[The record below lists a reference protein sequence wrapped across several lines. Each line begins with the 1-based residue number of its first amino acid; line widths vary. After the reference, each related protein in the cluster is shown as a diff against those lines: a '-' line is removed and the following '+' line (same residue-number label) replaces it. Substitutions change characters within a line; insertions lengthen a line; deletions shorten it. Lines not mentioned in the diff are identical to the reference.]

1 MIPRPALTKAL
12 LCLLF
17 ALQLAAAFRI
27 DLHRRQDDQSS
38 SLITTGTES
47 KPTQTRQPGSDQ
59 TNSGGTSVAETN
71 APKTT
76 AFKTG
81 DDATTD
87 TATATTSSELSVSTN
102 GTLSDDVFQNVTI
115 PAGELPLAPVLT
127 PGWGVAGAFMLI
139 AGGAYTLVGI
149 RNRTVHAF
157 LSVAF
162 STALGIAVLI
172 IYVMNPPISNAL
184 QGGYVAAAI
193 LSGCALGVG
202 SIFFKDLTEG
212 LGCALGGFC
221 VSMWLLTLVPGGLLT
236 TVASKAAF
244 IASFTV
250 AGGAFYVSH
259 YTRDWALISMI
270 SFAGGTIAVL
280 GIDCFSRAG
289 LKEFWAYVWGLNKN
303 LFPLGADTYPVT
315 KGIRVQSAAI
325 VIICFVG
332 VISQIKLW
340 RVVREKRVQRAAE
353 RAKEQRD
360 LEAEEANVGR
370 QIEET
375 TARDRR
381 AWEREYGNA
390 ETGDSSLSDNASEK
404 RLRESDNYSI
414 KPASEPQVYEMADM
428 TDSDRSRHQAEPLE
442 KDMDGKVTVRVA
454 ADDAPDDSPFTD
466 DGNDDPK
473 IRSTSSSTSQS
484 LSISAEKRRQSQ
496 EPTSTEVPQVVPLP
510 FVVPEGQDEE
520 KESDRS
526 SVATFAD
533 DERNVEAGSR
543 RHSLANRLSAG
554 SSKLFRGLSQRSSNT
569 KRDSRHLPDECSEEL
584 VIASKVDR
592 EDDESSLAVTLDRQ
606 SLDSDRRSAL
616 GGVELKAIEINA
628 RLSQDDTQRLQ
639 SESNQDAKKHLSA
652 NTVSE
657 TLTSAQNDIKTA
669 NSHLEDPNSTSQNG
683 QTENPK
689 SATSGVSARAS
700 LTKDHLPRTLS
711 RVALSYRTNEW
722 AKHLAYADTPDPE
735 DITIAEVPKAT
746 KRDSQQERVAPVN
759 IEELQQGVADGVP
772 PPAIIRS
779 DSRNSVASLNH
790 AMAKRDSKQSLK
802 MSAGSPSPDK
812 DTQQLS
818 PAMNPS
824 PMPRSSS
831 AMAMRRNSPHFEP
844 IVEEHDS
851 KLGNEYM
858 GDTLRSKGSIPGVK
872 SFNSPQTLIGQRE
885 LFLRN
890 KSQGNL
896 LANNIHEQYAS
907 VQPTPSDA
915 GSLHNYPM
923 YAAALATDP
932 DDIPLSQRK
941 QLMHRQNSLSALSGS
956 PAIPHMASSP
966 DLPQSSSFN
975 SHQPQRSSNLPT
987 PAVREAQL
995 ANFRSSVQHD
1005 LRSGGALVSASGR
1018 ETPFASTNN
1027 LLSGREAEV
1036 QRSIEMQRN
1045 MLLNQKDQE
1054 AQRKEMTRLEKEWAD
1069 RVFDERMRSGE
1080 LMDAH
1085 RSVMRKM
1092 QNNAKE

>member
-496 EPTSTEVPQVVPLP
+496 EPTSTEVPQ
-510 FVVPEGQDEE
+510 
-520 KESDRS
+520 
-526 SVATFAD
+526 
-533 DERNVEAGSR
+533 
-543 RHSLANRLSAG
+543 
-554 SSKLFRGLSQRSSNT
+554 
-569 KRDSRHLPDECSEEL
+569 RDSRHLPDECSEEL

-683 QTENPK
+683 QTEKPK

>member
-1 MIPRPALTKAL
+1 MIPRPALTRAL

-17 ALQLAAAFRI
+17 ALQLTTAFRI

-38 SLITTGTES
+38 SLIITGTES
-47 KPTQTRQPGSDQ
+47 KPTQTQRPSSDP
-59 TNSGGTSVAETN
+59 TNSDGSSVVETN

-76 AFKTG
+76 ASKTEG
-81 DDATTD
+81 DATTD
-87 TATATTSSELSVSTN
+87 TATATTSTELSVSTN

-184 QGGYVAAAI
+184 QGGYVAAGI

-250 AGGAFYVSH
+250 VAGAFYLSH

-270 SFAGGTIAVL
+270 SFAGGTIVVL

-325 VIICFVG
+325 IIIFFVG
-332 VISQIKLW
+332 VISQVKLW
-340 RVVREKRVQRAAE
+340 RVVREKRAQRAAD

-370 QIEET
+370 QVEES

-381 AWEREYGNA
+381 AWERVYGNA
-390 ETGDSSLSDNASEK
+390 ETGDSSLSDNVSEK

-414 KPASEPQVYEMADM
+414 KPVSEPQVYEMADM
-428 TDSDRSRHQAEPLE
+428 TDSDRGRHQAEPLE

-454 ADDAPDDSPFTD
+454 ADDAPNASPFTD
-466 DGNDDPK
+466 DGNDDPR
-473 IRSTSSSTSQS
+473 IRSTRTSTSQS

-496 EPTSTEVPQVVPLP
+496 EQTSTEVPQR
-510 FVVPEGQDEE
+510 E
-520 KESDRS
+520 
-526 SVATFAD
+526 
-533 DERNVEAGSR
+533 
-543 RHSLANRLSAG
+543 
-554 SSKLFRGLSQRSSNT
+554 
-569 KRDSRHLPDECSEEL
+569 SRHLPDESSEDL

-606 SLDSDRRSAL
+606 SLDSGRRSAL
-616 GGVELKAIEINA
+616 GGVELKDIEITA

-639 SESNQDAKKHLSA
+639 SESDQDTKKHLSA

-657 TLTSAQNDIKTA
+657 TLTSARNEIKA
-669 NSHLEDPNSTSQNG
+669 SNSHLGDPNSASQNG
-683 QTENPK
+683 HTEKPK

-700 LTKDHLPRTLS
+700 LTKEHLPRTLS

-722 AKHLAYADTPDPE
+722 AKHLAYADTPDPD
-735 DITIAEVPKAT
+735 DITIAEVQKAA

-759 IEELQQGVADGVP
+759 IQELQQGVADGAP

-779 DSRNSVASLNH
+779 DSRTSVASLNH
-790 AMAKRDSKQSLK
+790 VMPKRDSKQSLK

-812 DTQQLS
+812 DIQQLS
-818 PAMNPS
+818 PSMNPS
-824 PMPRSSS
+824 PMSRSPS

-851 KLGNEYM
+851 SKLENDYM

-896 LANNIHEQYAS
+896 LANNVHEQYAGN
-907 VQPTPSDA
+907 QPTPSDA

-923 YAAALATDP
+923 YAAALASDP

-956 PAIPHMASSP
+956 PGIPHTASSP

-975 SHQPQRSSNLPT
+975 SHQPQRGSNLPT
-987 PAVREAQL
+987 HAVREAQL
-995 ANFRSSVQHD
+995 ASFRSSVQQD
-1005 LRSGGALVSASGR
+1005 LRSGGALVSGSGR

-1080 LMDAH
+1080 LIDAH

>member
-1 MIPRPALTKAL
+1 MIPRPALTRAL
-12 LCLLF
+12 LCLVF
-17 ALQLAAAFRI
+17 ALQLTAAFRI
-27 DLHRRQDDQSS
+27 DLHPRQDDQSS

-47 KPTQTRQPGSDQ
+47 QPTQTQQPGSDQ
-59 TNSGGTSVAETN
+59 TNSGRSSVVETS

-76 AFKTG
+76 ASKTEN
-81 DDATTD
+81 DAATD
-87 TATATTSSELSVSTN
+87 TATATTSTEFSVSTN
-102 GTLSDDVFQNVTI
+102 GTLSDDVLQNVTI

-193 LSGCALGVG
+193 LSGGALGVG

-236 TVASKAAF
+236 SVASKAAF

-250 AGGAFYVSH
+250 VGGAFYLSH

-270 SFAGGTIAVL
+270 SFAGGTIVVL

-325 VIICFVG
+325 IIIFFVG
-332 VISQIKLW
+332 VVSQIKLW
-340 RVVREKRVQRAAE
+340 RVVREKRVQRAEE
-353 RAKEQRD
+353 RAKQQRD

-370 QIEET
+370 QIEEA

-390 ETGDSSLSDNASEK
+390 ETGNSSLSDNVSEK
-404 RLRESDNYSI
+404 RLREGDNCSI
-414 KPASEPQVYEMADM
+414 KPVSEVQVYEMTEMAE
-428 TDSDRSRHQAEPLE
+428 SDRSRHQAEPLE
-442 KDMDGKVTVRVA
+442 KDVDGKVTVRVA
-454 ADDAPDDSPFTD
+454 ADDTPDASPFTD
-466 DGNDDPK
+466 DGNDDPR
-473 IRSTSSSTSQS
+473 IRSPRTSTSQS

-496 EPTSTEVPQVVPLP
+496 EPTSTEVPQ
-510 FVVPEGQDEE
+510 D
-520 KESDRS
+520 
-526 SVATFAD
+526 
-533 DERNVEAGSR
+533 
-543 RHSLANRLSAG
+543 
-554 SSKLFRGLSQRSSNT
+554 
-569 KRDSRHLPDECSEEL
+569 L
-584 VIASKVDR
+584 VIASKADR

-606 SLDSDRRSAL
+606 SLDSGRRSAL
-616 GGVELKAIEINA
+616 GGVELKEIEITA
-628 RLSQDDTQRLQ
+628 RLSQDDTQRLK
-639 SESNQDAKKHLSA
+639 SEPDQDTKKHLSA

-657 TLTSAQNDIKTA
+657 TLTNAQNDIKTV
-669 NSHLEDPNSTSQNG
+669 NSHHEDPKSASQNG
-683 QTENPK
+683 NTEKPK

-735 DITIAEVPKAT
+735 DITIAEAPKAA
-746 KRDSQQERVAPVN
+746 KRDSQPERVAPVN
-759 IEELQQGVADGVP
+759 VQELQQGVADGTP
-772 PPAIIRS
+772 PPAVIRS
-779 DSRNSVASLNH
+779 DSRTSVASLNH
-790 AMAKRDSKQSLK
+790 VMPKRDSKQSLK
-802 MSAGSPSPDK
+802 MSAGSPSLDK
-812 DTQQLS
+812 DIQQLS

-824 PMPRSSS
+824 PLSRSPS

-851 KLGNEYM
+851 SKLDNDYT
-858 GDTLRSKGSIPGVK
+858 GDALRPRGSIPGVK
-872 SFNSPQTLIGQRE
+872 SFNSPQTLLGQRE
-885 LFLRN
+885 MFLRN

-896 LANNIHEQYAS
+896 LANNVHEQYAS
-907 VQPTPSDA
+907 NQPTLSDA
-915 GSLHNYPM
+915 GSLHNYPI
-923 YAAALATDP
+923 YAAALASDP
-932 DDIPLSQRK
+932 DDLPLSQRK

-995 ANFRSSVQHD
+995 ASFRSSVQQD
-1005 LRSGGALVSASGR
+1005 LRSGGAMVSGSGR

-1045 MLLNQKDQE
+1045 MLLSQKDQE

-1080 LMDAH
+1080 LIDAH

-1092 QNNAKE
+1092 QKNAKE

>member
-1 MIPRPALTKAL
+1 MVPRPALTKAL

-17 ALQLAAAFRI
+17 ALQLTAASRI

-47 KPTQTRQPGSDQ
+47 KPTQTRQPSSDQ
-59 TNSGGTSVAETN
+59 TNSDGSSVAETN

-76 AFKTG
+76 TVKTG

-250 AGGAFYVSH
+250 VGGAFYVSH

-325 VIICFVG
+325 IIICFVG

-340 RVVREKRVQRAAE
+340 RVVRQKRVQRAAE

-390 ETGDSSLSDNASEK
+390 ETGNSSLSDNASEK

-473 IRSTSSSTSQS
+473 IRSSRTSTSQS

-496 EPTSTEVPQVVPLP
+496 EPTSTEVPQ
-510 FVVPEGQDEE
+510 
-520 KESDRS
+520 
-526 SVATFAD
+526 
-533 DERNVEAGSR
+533 
-543 RHSLANRLSAG
+543 
-554 SSKLFRGLSQRSSNT
+554 RG
-569 KRDSRHLPDECSEEL
+569 SRHLQDEDSEEL

-616 GGVELKAIEINA
+616 GGVELKDIEITA

-683 QTENPK
+683 HTEKPK

-759 IEELQQGVADGVP
+759 IEELQQGMADGVP

-790 AMAKRDSKQSLK
+790 VMAKRDSKQSLK

-812 DTQQLS
+812 DIQQLS
-818 PAMNPS
+818 PPINPT
-824 PMPRSSS
+824 PMSRSSS

-851 KLGNEYM
+851 SKLGNDYM
-858 GDTLRSKGSIPGVK
+858 GETLRSKGSIPGVK

-896 LANNIHEQYAS
+896 LANNVHEQYAS
-907 VQPTPSDA
+907 IQPTPSDA

-923 YAAALATDP
+923 YAAALASDP

-975 SHQPQRSSNLPT
+975 SHQPQRGSNLPT
-987 PAVREAQL
+987 SAVREAQL

-1005 LRSGGALVSASGR
+1005 LRSGSALVSGSSR

>member
-1 MIPRPALTKAL
+1 MVPRPALTRTL

-17 ALQLAAAFRI
+17 ALQLTAAFRI
-27 DLHRRQDDQSS
+27 DLYRRQEDQSS
-38 SLITTGTES
+38 SPITTGTES
-47 KPTQTRQPGSDQ
+47 KPTQTRQPGLDQ
-59 TNSGGTSVAETN
+59 TNSDGPSVTETN

-76 AFKTG
+76 AFKTV

-250 AGGAFYVSH
+250 VGGAFYVSH

-270 SFAGGTIAVL
+270 SFAGGTISVL

-325 VIICFVG
+325 IIICFVG

-370 QIEET
+370 QIEES

-454 ADDAPDDSPFTD
+454 ADDVPDDSPLTD

-473 IRSTSSSTSQS
+473 IRSSRTSTSQS

-496 EPTSTEVPQVVPLP
+496 EPTSTEVPQIR
-510 FVVPEGQDEE
+510 E
-520 KESDRS
+520 
-526 SVATFAD
+526 
-533 DERNVEAGSR
+533 
-543 RHSLANRLSAG
+543 
-554 SSKLFRGLSQRSSNT
+554 
-569 KRDSRHLPDECSEEL
+569 SRHLQDEDSEEL

-616 GGVELKAIEINA
+616 GGVELKDIEITA

-683 QTENPK
+683 HTEKPK

-759 IEELQQGVADGVP
+759 IEELQQSVADGVP

-790 AMAKRDSKQSLK
+790 VMAKRDSKQSLK

-812 DTQQLS
+812 DIQQLS

-851 KLGNEYM
+851 SKLGNDYM

-896 LANNIHEQYAS
+896 LANNVHEQYAS
-907 VQPTPSDA
+907 IQPTPSDA

-923 YAAALATDP
+923 YAAALASDP

-975 SHQPQRSSNLPT
+975 SHQPQRGSNLPT
-987 PAVREAQL
+987 SAVREAQL

-1005 LRSGGALVSASGR
+1005 LRSGSALVSGSGR